1 MFKDAT
7 DALHL
12 SANWELAFET
22 PRCSAM
28 AKAVAIFA
36 ATQAVSISDAQKRYL
51 VAKNV
56 VKTYSVF
63 LADGTV
69 PEFLKVRV
77 VEAASGPAAPP
88 AAEPAPLEL

>member
-1 MFKDAT
+1 MAT
-7 DALHL
+7 RAPTITRIMPGARLI
-12 SANWELAFET
+12 AT
-22 PRCSAM
+22 VAM
-28 AKAVAIFA
+28 
-36 ATQAVSISDAQKRYL
+36 T

-88 AAEPAPLEL
+88 AAPPATEHAPLEL